1 MKKYRGSSSR
11 EGRESKNKDLG
22 RRESKTQGKSKNGV
36 SLRQFSKMMQQKLAI
51 TYLVILLALF
61 ALIVKIYLIQK
72 NSREYNQRVLMQQR
86 YDSRDIPYR
95 RGDILDRNGIFLA
108 TSNKVYNVIIDANQ
122 INSKQEY
129 YLDPT
134 VKLLKEVF
142 GDSEE
147 EIRALLVDKSDSRY
161 IKYKKEVSFEE
172 RTRFEERREEINKGF
187 KEEKSR
193 QKVIGVWFEESY
205 KRIYPYNSLACNVIG
220 FTNEE
225 GKMANGGVEQYYDE
239 ELTGIM
245 GREYGYLNEESNL
258 ERVIKSAE
266 GGHSIALTIDS
277 NIQKIVEK
285 HIAEWE
291 AEIGSKISACII
303 MNPDNGEILAMASS
317 RTFNLNKPRELELYY
332 TQGEIEMMDDIEKSN
347 AFSEIWR
354 NFCVNDTFEPGSP
367 SKVFTVA
374 AAMEEGI
381 IHGEENYYCDGYQR
395 VGGHDIH
402 CAIRS
407 GHGMVTVTE
416 AVARSCNDMMMQLV
430 SSLGTEKFCKA
441 QQLFGFGSY
450 SGIDLPG
457 EPDTSGLVHS
467 VDNMSAVDLA
477 TNSFGQNYNCN
488 MAQMAAAFCSV
499 INGGSYYEPH
509 VVKKIFNAQG
519 TLIKNIEPKLV
530 RETVSPSTS
539 DFLRKAMRIAVEQ
552 GTGQS
557 AKVEGYD
564 VGGKTGTSE
573 KLPRGNGK
581 YLVSFAGFA
590 PVDDPEVF
598 CYVVVDEP
606 ATEDQAR
613 SSYAGDLFARIM
625 RDVMPYMS
633 IFPKEGYEAG
643 EEVQES
649 DAQESGQETAD
660 ESAADLSH
668 GEEESPEGSENES
681 SEAGNEGEDERG
693 QNTGGEGRSFPTK
706 PSSQSDTQESSAGN
720 KVYETDEYIEFDNLR
735 IEPSESLPEGSAQGG
750 SKKSTKEA
758 AGESG
763 SESTR
768 ESVKESTK
776 EGAKQGTKES
786 VKQSTKESVKPT
798 EESANKKTKKSSEA
812 TAETRKKTN

>member
-1 MKKYRGSSSR
+1 MKRYRSSR
-11 EGRESKNKDLG
+11 KKEGRQTG
-22 RRESKTQGKSKNGV
+22 RSEVGRNETGRNEAGAKKKNGAD
-36 SLRQFSKMMQQKLAI
+36 SRQFSKMMQQKLAI

-61 ALIVKIYLIQK
+61 ALILKIYFIQQ
-72 NSREYNQRVLMQQR
+72 NSREYNQKVLMQQR
-86 YDSRDIPYR
+86 YDSRDIPFR

-134 VKLLKEVF
+134 VKLLSEVF
-142 GDSEE
+142 GESEE
-147 EIRALLVDKSDSRY
+147 SIRALLVDRSDSRY
-161 IKYKKEVSFEE
+161 IKYKKEISFEE
-172 RTRFEERREEINKGF
+172 KTRFEDRRDEINNGL
-187 KEEKSR
+187 KEQKSR
-193 QKVIGVWFEESY
+193 QRVHGVWFEESY

-220 FTNEE
+220 FTDEE
-225 GKMANGGVEQYYDE
+225 GMAPNGGVEQYYDE

-258 ERVIKSAE
+258 ERVIKHAE

-317 RTFNLNKPRELELYY
+317 KTFNLNDPRELDLYY
-332 TQGEIEMMDDIEKSN
+332 TQEEIDRMDDLKKSDALN
-347 AFSEIWR
+347 EVWR
-354 NFCVNDTFEPGSP
+354 NFCVSDTFEPGSP
-367 SKVFTVA
+367 SKIFTVA

-416 AVARSCNDMMMQLV
+416 AIARSCNDMMMQLV

-441 QQLFGFGSY
+441 QRLFGFGGY

-488 MAQMAAAFCSV
+488 MTQMAAAFCSV

-519 TLIKNIEPKLV
+519 TLIKNIEPRLV

-539 DFLRKAMRIAVEQ
+539 DFLRKAMRVAVEQ

-613 SSYAGDLFARIM
+613 SSYAGELFARIM

-633 IFPKEGYEAG
+633 IFPKEGYEVQSESESSGAG
-643 EEVQES
+643 QADETKQGDTEQPPVDTEEAPERS
-649 DAQESGQETAD
+649 AGDGAEESGD
-660 ESAADLSH
+660 
-668 GEEESPEGSENES
+668 GKN
-681 SEAGNEGEDERG
+681 

-706 PSSQSDTQESSAGN
+706 PGSQDAEEESSAPGT
-720 KVYETDEYIEFDNLR
+720 KIYETDEYIEFDNLR
-735 IEPSESLPEGSAQGG
+735 IEPSASLPEEGAGRE
-750 SKKSTKEA
+750 SKKASK
-758 AGESG
+758 ESG
-763 SESTR
+763 REST
-768 ESVKESTK
+768 KESTK
-776 EGAKQGTKES
+776 ESGSK
-786 VKQSTKESVKPT
+786 STKESTKPR
-798 EESANKKTKKSSEA
+798 EESVGETTKKSGGSA
-812 TAETRKKTN
+812 RETSRQTN